1 MNLSSK
7 ITLKAGLRYEYTFSN
22 LGTTERANIVNRKYG
37 ELFPTFYVSKKI
49 NDDNSMNF
57 SYSRRITRP
66 TFNDLAPFTIF
77 FDPKTFFT
85 GNPALQPAIA
95 NAVQAS
101 YVYKNYIFS
110 LSYTHE
116 NNTIERFQTDR
127 IDTVTNML

>member
-37 ELFPTFYVSKKI
+37 ELFPTFYVSKKM

-66 TFNDLAPFTIF
+66 TYNDLAPFTIF

-95 NAVQAS
+95 NALQVLSLIHISEPTRQAEIS
-101 YVYKNYIFS
+101 
-110 LSYTHE
+110 
-116 NNTIERFQTDR
+116 
-127 IDTVTNML
+127 